1 MKNPNGYGTCYRL
14 SGNRRKPWIA
24 RITAGWKYK
33 DRLTGMTI
41 DQIPDDQDPLE
52 TLPDGKLRFKERRVY
67 DVIGYYPTQQDA
79 MIALANYNADPY
91 DLHINTMTL
100 EELYDKWSE
109 GHFKKVSH
117 SNVNGV
123 KASWNL
129 LKPLKDMR
137 LHDIK
142 LDHYQKICDE
152 SGKNSPTLKKLKI
165 TLGLMYDYA
174 VKHEFLKQ
182 DKRDMIRYIDI
193 SKAGNPNALN
203 RTPFNKKEINTV
215 WKWKDTSPYI
225 RVILILIY
233 SGVRIGELLN
243 LKKENIN
250 LEERWIDITVSKT
263 DAGVR
268 KVPIADKIY
277 PFIEEWYNKND
288 CEYLISSEQECN
300 FAGKNGYRS
309 YYDIYWKPFM
319 DQLGL
324 EHRPHDTRHTCIS
337 LLTSAG
343 VNDKII
349 KKIVGHKGQGVTETV
364 YTHFEIEELIE
375 AINKI

>member
-1 MKNPNGYGTCYRL
+1 MKHPNGYGSIYKQ
-14 SGNRRKPWIA
+14 SGARRKPWA
-24 RITAGWKYK
+24 VRITAGWKIY
-33 DRLTGMTI
+33 DRLNKETL
-41 DQIPDDQDPLE
+41 DRIPDNCDPIE
-52 TLPDGKLRFKERRVY
+52 TLSDGKLRFKEKQVFEY
-67 DVIGYYPTQQDA
+67 IGYYTTQQEA
-79 MIALANYNADPY
+79 IKALSDYNADPY

-109 GHFKKVSH
+109 GHFEKVSH
-117 SNVNGV
+117 SNINGV
-123 KASWNL
+123 KASWKL